1 MVKHRTNPLRK
12 RPTPLGSLLNAAAT
26 RLSAELDGALRA
38 AGFDDVRAAHA
49 PVFMAIDPDGSRVT
63 ELAQRAAMSKQA
75 IGELIRHLDDRG
87 YVTVGPD
94 PKDRRA
100 KRVQLTERGWDTV
113 DLGERVIAEFDAWL
127 EQAVGPD
134 QVAQLRQTL
143 ERIVTTEPRHRT
155 PTRTT
160 AKA

>member
-1 MVKHRTNPLRK
+1 MVKRLTNPLRE

-49 PVFMAIDPDGSRVT
+49 PVFMAIEPDGSRVT
-63 ELAQRAAMSKQA
+63 DLAHRAAMSKQA
-75 IGELIRHLDDRG
+75 IGELIRHLESRG
-87 YVTVGPD
+87 YITVRPD
-94 PKDRRA
+94 PTDRRA
-100 KRVQLTERGWDTV
+100 KRVQLTERGWETV

-127 EQAVGPD
+127 EQAIGPD

-143 ERIVTTEPRHRT
+143 ERIVVTEPRHRT
-155 PTRTT
+155 PTPRG
-160 AKA
+160 